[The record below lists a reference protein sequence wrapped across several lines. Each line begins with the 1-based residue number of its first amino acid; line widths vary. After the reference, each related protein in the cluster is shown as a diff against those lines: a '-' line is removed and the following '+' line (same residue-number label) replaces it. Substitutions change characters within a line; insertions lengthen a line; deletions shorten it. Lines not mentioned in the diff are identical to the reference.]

1 MTKLFKAMF
10 YAAFYLL
17 GVIFGI
23 AIVIIPQV
31 ILLNLYGFGAGVA
44 YALFV
49 IFVVMTIAVLPT
61 V

>member
-1 MTKLFKAMF
+1 MTKLFKAMI
-10 YAAFYLL
+10 YAAFYML

-23 AIVIIPQV
+23 AIVVIPQI

-44 YALFV
+44 YALFA
-49 IFVVMTIAVLPT
+49 IFVAMTIAVLPT